1 MKEPKILI
9 YRFLERYDG
18 TSPEPID
25 SYDPRQLGGH
35 VPAVGDLIIDP
46 SVPEGWDRGNPEA
59 RRIYEVTARY
69 FWPATDVG
77 DVRIALV
84 VRARQGRR
92 EEISI
97 FGYSNLTEPPA
108 Q

>member
-9 YRFLERYDG
+9 YRFLEHYDG

-25 SYDPRQLGGH
+25 KYGPRQLGGH

-46 SVPEGWDRGNPEA
+46 GVQEDWDRRNPEA

-69 FWPATDVG
+69 FWPTTDMG

-84 VRARQGRR
+84 VRARQGRP
-92 EEISI
+92 EEINI
-97 FGYSNLTEPPA
+97 FG
-108 Q
+108 

>member
-25 SYDPRQLGGH
+25 SYDQRQLGGH

-46 SVPEGWDRGNPEA
+46 GAPEGWDRRSPEA

-69 FWPATDVG
+69 FWPTTDSG

-92 EEISI
+92 EEINI
-97 FGYSNLTEPPA
+97 FG
-108 Q
+108 